1 MEEVKSLPSPERI
14 REIVAGIQRAKAPCD
29 EHGYTGMAGQ
39 NWRDAR
45 LRYYDELEV
54 AALAWCDAVKRI
66 EKLEAL
72 CEEAAVELS
81 EVAKMMPNPGW
92 YGQSVR
98 MRAVAARLRAVDLP
112 KTREMI
118 SDEAARLR
126 AKGERG

>member
-1 MEEVKSLPSPERI
+1 MPLESDLAQLRADLAAVTRER
-14 REIVAGIQRAKAPCD
+14 D
-29 EHGYTGMAGQ
+29 AGQ
-39 NWRDAR
+39 
-45 LRYYDELEV
+45 
-54 AALAWCDAVKRI
+54 KRI